1 MAYPTHCCCMTVRTG
16 TKVLAILNVI
26 GSLSGLIGYA
36 VVAVNYKDDM
46 AAYDKFPEVKNLE
59 SAFGRVLAYTVI
71 CAIGLIVAIL
81 CVRGAFTDER
91 LYILPYL
98 VFHAM
103 VLVVLAI
110 LFFIMISTVP
120 SSTQRSPSI
129 VERLASIRTASPLD
143 GSQVLGIICSLFVSL
158 CIGCYFFVV
167 VLSFYKHL
175 TNAANKSAIGMVP
188 AAQSLYPG
196 TYVPPRSY
204 SPVLPAPQRFSDSKT
219 SLV

>member
-1 MAYPTHCCCMTVRTG
+1 MTKKVTVSKALSTG
-16 TKVLAILNVI
+16 IWASDFRAKEKSQILRR
-26 GSLSGLIGYA
+26 
-36 VVAVNYKDDM
+36 
-46 AAYDKFPEVKNLE
+46 
-59 SAFGRVLAYTVI
+59 RVLAYTVI

-158 CIGCYFFVV
+158 CIGVSV
-167 VLSFYKHL
+167 
-175 TNAANKSAIGMVP
+175 
-188 AAQSLYPG
+188 
-196 TYVPPRSY
+196 
-204 SPVLPAPQRFSDSKT
+204 SP
-219 SLV
+219 

>member
-26 GSLSGLIGYA
+26 ASLSGLIGYA
-36 VVAVNYKDDM
+36 VVAVNYKDDL
-46 AAYDKFPEVKNLE
+46 ATYDKFPEVKNLE

-120 SSTQRSPSI
+120 SSTQ
-129 VERLASIRTASPLD
+129 
-143 GSQVLGIICSLFVSL
+143 SQVLGIICSLFVSL

-167 VLSFYKHL
+167 VLSFYKQL
-175 TNAANKSAIGMVP
+175 TNAANKSAISMVP

-196 TYVPPRSY
+196 TYVPPMSY
-204 SPVLPAPQRFSDSKT
+204 SPVVPAPQRFSDSKT